1 MRPSLPND
9 EVLYFRNAMAERG
22 VEYTPEQAKTAK
34 ECLDNFLEEM
44 RNLDLDQI
52 RQLKSLTISDKIDIL
67 QAYMEETG
75 QEMDV
80 QELDDIIQL
89 CIDAHQDGDYE

>member
-9 EVLYFRNAMAERG
+9 EILYFRNAMAEIG
-22 VEYTPEQAKTAK
+22 VEYTKEKTKTAK
-34 ECLDNFLEEM
+34 EFLDKFLEEM
-44 RNLDLDQI
+44 RN
-52 RQLKSLTISDKIDIL
+52 SLTISDKIDIL

-80 QELDDIIQL
+80 QELDDVIQL
-89 CIDAHQDGDYE
+89 CIDAHQSGR